1 MNTVAFQ
8 IARICVVVA
17 LVCVA
22 SALAT
27 PKGRLPLAL
36 RGLAK
41 MLNAVPDAPRVAG
54 AVQSD
59 APSFA
64 TRRGRRGYGV
74 SPVKRVLAFALVVF
88 AVILA
93 LI

>member
-8 IARICVVVA
+8 LARICLVIA

-22 SALAT
+22 AALAT

-41 MLNAVPDAPRVAG
+41 MLARDRGQAQSTAVEGCRLQPVSAG
-54 AVQSD
+54 
-59 APSFA
+59 
-64 TRRGRRGYGV
+64 
-74 SPVKRVLAFALVVF
+74 KRVFAFALVLL
-88 AVILA
+88 AILMA